1 MLTNFF
7 VRTTNRY
14 SAYKILAVIDSHKLI
29 PTKVSKQCRL
39 TKKKLSPVSTR
50 SFSSSLIYVSMTNLK
65 QTKIWL
71 KTVTVIIKLH
81 RGALSMCY
89 STFKLQI
96 VT

>member
-29 PTKVSKQCRL
+29 PTKVSKQCQS
-39 TKKKLSPVSTR
+39 TKKKLSAGLRR
-50 SFSSSLIYVSMTNLK
+50 SFSSSLVYVSMSDLK
-65 QTKIWL
+65 QTKNL
-71 KTVTVIIKLH
+71 TQKCNCH
-81 RGALSMCY
+81 RNRGALSKCH

-96 VT
+96 LT